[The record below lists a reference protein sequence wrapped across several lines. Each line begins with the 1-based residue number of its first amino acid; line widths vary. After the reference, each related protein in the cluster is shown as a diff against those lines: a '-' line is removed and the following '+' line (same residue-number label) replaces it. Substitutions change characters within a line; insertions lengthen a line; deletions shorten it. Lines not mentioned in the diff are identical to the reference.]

1 MDVPTSVRS
10 GQLPGPWRD
19 AFFVDLPL
27 QARSKS
33 NFRRHRTGD
42 GHWDAL
48 AGFESDVA
56 ALVAPQVPS
65 DWDPGRPDDPIARR
79 PAFVALVA
87 ARTLLDVSNLSK
99 SVLDALEGIVYV
111 TDAQVVAETS
121 LSERGRSDQWLS
133 VAFARL
139 DRPRTLL
146 EVTAAASALVTAW
159 GARGR

>member
-1 MDVPTSVRS
+1 
-10 GQLPGPWRD
+10 
-19 AFFVDLPL
+19 
-27 QARSKS
+27 
-33 NFRRHRTGD
+33 
-42 GHWDAL
+42 
-48 AGFESDVA
+48 
-56 ALVAPQVPS
+56 
-65 DWDPGRPDDPIARR
+65 
-79 PAFVALVA
+79 VALVA